1 MHTEPTAA
9 GARRRIQALM
19 ARAWGPEAI
28 EQASGTP
35 AATVRKALRRP
46 ERCTSEDI
54 GAVVGAYEAL
64 WDRQPPQATE
74 QERAA
79 AAAHQRH
86 ARIAGFAPPM
96 AWDDDEIDQPGAR
109 PAEGWRRTREHKTP
123 AADLVEDAEFVRQTG
138 GYRQASVGAVAMRL
152 GVPRNRLEKALE
164 RTRAREA
171 MADREAG

>member
-9 GARRRIQALM
+9 GARRRIQALI
-19 ARAWGPEAI
+19 ARAWGPR
-28 EQASGTP
+28 QSSRRQNPGRYGP
-35 AATVRKALRRP
+35 QGATSAGALHVRGHRRRRRRVRGAL
-46 ERCTSEDI
+46 
-54 GAVVGAYEAL
+54 G
-64 WDRQPPQATE
+64 RQPPQATE